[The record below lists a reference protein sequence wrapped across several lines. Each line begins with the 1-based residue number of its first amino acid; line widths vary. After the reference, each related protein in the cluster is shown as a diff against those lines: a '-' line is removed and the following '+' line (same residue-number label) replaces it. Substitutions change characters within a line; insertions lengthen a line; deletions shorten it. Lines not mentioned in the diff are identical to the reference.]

1 MNEHS
6 GWQTYQWRGEV
17 RAMAAGTNPGA
28 VGDPSDGACRLCR

>member
-1 MNEHS
+1 MADLPVE
-6 GWQTYQWRGEV
+6 GEV